1 MKSTNKST
9 AGKRNFVTL
18 ISGLKKHQILDSAGM
33 FHIRGGE
40 GEGSGYE
47 PIIIIPP
54 KKKDPVQPD

>member
-9 AGKRNFVTL
+9 PQKRNLVTL

-33 FHIRGGE
+33 IHVRGGE

-54 KKKDPVQPD
+54 KKTES